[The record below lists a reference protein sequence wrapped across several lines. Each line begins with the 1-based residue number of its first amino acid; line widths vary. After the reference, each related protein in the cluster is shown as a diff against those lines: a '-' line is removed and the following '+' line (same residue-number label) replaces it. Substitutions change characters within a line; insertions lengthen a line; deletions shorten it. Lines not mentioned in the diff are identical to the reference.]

1 MSRLTATYKRVD
13 TWLWGAESE
22 RRLCVTVSLLS
33 VLMGLRI
40 VLSPFR
46 GLARIPQE
54 LFDPPL
60 ILRWLDAPPS
70 SSAILGVQIVGG
82 LAALASACGR
92 LRQATFALAW
102 LALLFLGGL
111 RASRGKIMHN
121 DVLLILAAV
130 PFLLAT
136 ADAHFKGRRRSGRYG
151 APIRAAMAV
160 VVLAYFFTGYQK
172 VVSSGWT
179 WAASDNMRWVIYRA
193 SNSTA
198 GHAPDLAR
206 WIAQYPLVCQAIA
219 LATLTVECGAP
230 LVLARPRLRVHFA
243 LAVTGFHTGIWL
255 LLGLDYSMWIATSWI
270 VLIDWDRVVKRK
282 PTVDPGHEGS
292 PNLVLRT

>member
-1 MSRLTATYKRVD
+1 MSRLTVKAKRAD
-13 TWLWGAESE
+13 AWLWGVESE
-22 RRLCVTVSLLS
+22 RRLYITVSLLS
-33 VLMGLRI
+33 AAMGLRI

-46 GLARIPQE
+46 GLAQIPEE
-54 LFDPPL
+54 LFDPP
-60 ILRWLDAPPS
+60 IFLRWLDTPPS
-70 SSAILGVQIVGG
+70 SDVILVVQIVGG
-82 LAALASACGR
+82 LAAVASAFGQQR
-92 LRQATFALAW
+92 RVTFVLTW

-121 DVLLILAAV
+121 DVLILLAAV
-130 PFLLAT
+130 PFLWAT

-179 WAASDNMRWVIYRA
+179 WVASDNMRWVIYRA
-193 SNSTA
+193 ANSTS

-206 WIAQYPLVCQAIA
+206 WIAQYPLLCQAIA
-219 LATLTVECGAP
+219 LATLTVECGSP
-230 LVLARPRLRVHFA
+230 LALARPRLRVHLA
-243 LAVTGFHTGIWL
+243 LAVTGFHTAIWM

-270 VLIDWDRVVKRK
+270 VLIDWGRVAQRS
-282 PTVDPGHEGS
+282 PLLELDQDGS